1 MEIKFPGRKK
11 IDNYIEKTNPEA
23 IQNALH
29 DAQEFMYD
37 AWDADDAINAIQLIK
52 KALRKSPLCA
62 DAYSYYSHISDD
74 SPISKLAYLE
84 NAVYAG
90 EKALEA
96 PVSDFKGDCWSI
108 IETRPYMRARA
119 CLASCLWDVGYYDK
133 AISHY
138 QEMLELNPNDNQGL
152 RYILSTH
159 YLDLEMINELKAL
172 LASYPD
178 DSRPF
183 FLYTIAFL
191 AFRDKSSS
199 ADDAAREA
207 ISGNRYIPAFLKGRT
222 KLYENNMGY
231 TTAGGCDEAIEYVN
245 NNLLAWIRTPGA
257 IDWLTDI
264 NESMNK

>member
-11 IDNYIEKTNPEA
+11 IDNYIEKTNPEV

-29 DAQEFMYD
+29 DAQEIMYD

-62 DAYSYYSHISDD
+62 DAYSYYSHISGD
-74 SPISKLAYLE
+74 SPLSKLAYLE
-84 NAVYAG
+84 NAVYVG

-138 QEMLELNPNDNQGL
+138 QEMLELNPNDNQGV
-152 RYILSTH
+152 RYILSSH
-159 YLDLEMINELKAL
+159 YLDLEMINELKVL

-178 DSRPF
+178 DSSPF
-183 FLYTIAFL
+183 FLYTTALL

-199 ADDAAREA
+199 ADDTAREA
-207 ISGNRYIPAFLKGRT
+207 ISGNHYIPVFLKGRT
-222 KLYENNMGY
+222 KLYENNQGY
-231 TTAGGCDEAIEYVN
+231 ITAGGCDEAIEYVN

-257 IDWLTDI
+257 IGWLADI
-264 NESMNK
+264 SESTNK

>member
-11 IDNYIEKTNPEA
+11 IDNYIEKTNSEA

-29 DAQEFMYD
+29 EAQEIMYD
-37 AWDADDAINAIQLIK
+37 AWDADNTIDTIQLIK
-52 KALRKSPLCA
+52 KALKKSPLCA
-62 DAYSYYSHISDD
+62 DAYSWYSHISGDR
-74 SPISKLAYLE
+74 PLSKLVYLE

-90 EKALEA
+90 EKALA
-96 PVSDFKGDCWSI
+96 SPVSDFKGHCWGMT
-108 IETRPYMRARA
+108 ETRPYMRARA
-119 CLASCLWDVGYYDK
+119 CLAACLWDVGYYDK

-159 YLDLEMINELKAL
+159 YLNLEMIDELKAL
-172 LASYPD
+172 LANYPD
-178 DSRPF
+178 DSSPF
-183 FLYTIAFL
+183 FLYTTALL
-191 AFRDKSSS
+191 AFRGKSPS

-207 ISGNRYIPAFLKGRT
+207 IACNRYIPAFLKGRI
-222 KLYENNMGY
+222 KLRENNQGY
-231 TTAGGCDEAIEYVN
+231 ITAGGCDEAIEYVN
-245 NNLLAWIRTPGA
+245 NNVLAWIRTPGA